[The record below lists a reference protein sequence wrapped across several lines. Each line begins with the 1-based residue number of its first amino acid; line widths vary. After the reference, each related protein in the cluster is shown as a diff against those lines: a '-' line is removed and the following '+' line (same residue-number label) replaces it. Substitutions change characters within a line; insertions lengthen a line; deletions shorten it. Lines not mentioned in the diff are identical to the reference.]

1 MVKIGNN
8 LFFCYDCAIEES
20 CHNPN
25 VAGYLTQTDYQKY
38 KSDAKRSFQFMK
50 DGYIVLQQHEWREW
64 NLNKLN
70 GDTLKKLLENTSVG
84 SNKKTTKW

>member
-1 MVKIGNN
+1 
-8 LFFCYDCAIEES
+8 
-20 CHNPN
+20 
-25 VAGYLTQTDYQKY
+25 
-38 KSDAKRSFQFMK
+38 MK

-84 SNKKTTKW
+84 SNKKLPNGNERDFRRRWAQLSSKTVKDNWSLAKDDA